1 MTTPPPSAT
10 PPSPAPPRRSAP
22 RPPAAP
28 RAGTRPAPWVRT
40 RLRAAP
46 LGTLLAAALAFVAV
60 LFAAA
65 LPRAQDRG
73 ADQALRSFLTDSG
86 STRTSLQA
94 TAPAP
99 GTGQSA
105 EALDRTLKSL
115 LAQTGNTFHVD
126 TDRVVH
132 GTRTVKRQP
141 LLNPELSRPHGIPPM
156 MSLLYI
162 QQARDHMKLVEGHWP
177 DDTPR
182 SAGAAGATEAAAYEP
197 PLQVAMSQ
205 QAARTIG
212 ARVGSVLRSAPL
224 VDGTP
229 SVEVVGL
236 YSVPDETEDFWVD
249 LDCLPRA
256 CKTFAGDSYLWEAD
270 ALIGAG
276 DLERMDLW
284 GHDAEDFWRLPVDVG
299 RLRADRLD
307 ATKKEIASYVAGP
320 TAARL
325 AFETRREGLRTTSW
339 LPELF
344 EQAHERR
351 QAAEPL
357 ALIGPAGVGG
367 VAFVVLCLA
376 GALAAD
382 RRDAEL
388 RLLLAR
394 GGSRSAIVGR
404 LLREGAVTVLPAAA
418 AATALA
424 VLLLPTPR
432 LAPAVLS
439 AAAVALL
446 ALLTFPV
453 RAAVLL
459 SPPRPAGR
467 WRRPVAEL
475 LVLAATAAAVLE
487 VRRRGVA
494 PAGSDPD
501 PLLVASPL
509 LLALCGALLLAR
521 VQPVV
526 TGWFARLA
534 GRRSGLV
541 GFLGLARAARGTGAR
556 GAGRSGPSVLP
567 MVALLLAITTGGFG
581 ATVLQSVESNRLG
594 VARLTVGGDA
604 SISAFGKGNLPDGLA
619 QAAGELPGVRTSVP
633 LWVDHDSSLVGTVRR
648 SSQVNLIVV
657 DPAAYA
663 ELSRV
668 LDCGRFDPA
677 LLATGGGEPA
687 DAPVPAL
694 FTSGVAR
701 LGGSGTFT
709 VQPGNGGE
717 VRVRGAAVIDCTP
730 AVPAA
735 DAATVVL
742 PAGRATALIGGSDR
756 PNRWIGLGPVDGDRL
771 RALVRSALPAES
783 ASPSAPGPASP
794 SAPGSAS
801 PSAPGSAS
809 PTPTTPVAGRAPAPG
824 TPPDDEAYPVRTSA
838 DAVAALGADPLQ
850 RSAERLFWA
859 SVAGAAG
866 FALLAVL
873 LTLMRTVPE
882 RAALLARLRTM
893 GLRRRQ
899 GVALILAETLPQTL
913 AAALGGALVAAAA
926 VALLGPAMDLSTLVG
941 ASVPTGVRLTAA
953 PVLTLALGLAALVA
967 AAVLVEAATSGR
979 RQITTELRAGDQR

>member
-1 MTTPPPSAT
+1 MTSPPPTTPPPTS
-10 PPSPAPPRRSAP
+10 PSPITPRPPTAP

-28 RAGTRPAPWVRT
+28 KSGPRPAPWVRT

-60 LFAAA
+60 LLAAA

-73 ADQALRSFLTDSG
+73 ADQALRSFLEHSG
-86 STRTSLQA
+86 STRTSLQV

-99 GTGQSA
+99 ASGQSA
-105 EALDRTLKSL
+105 QALDRTLESL
-115 LAQTGNTFHVD
+115 LARTGNTFHVD
-126 TDRVVH
+126 ADTVVH
-132 GTRTVKRQP
+132 GTRTNKRQP
-141 LLNPELSRPHGIPPM
+141 LLNPELSRPHRLPPE
-156 MSLLYI
+156 MSLLYV
-162 QQARDHMKLVEGHWP
+162 QQAQDHVRLVEGCWP
-177 DDTPR
+177 SDAPR
-182 SAGAAGATEAAAYEP
+182 SAGAAAYEP
-197 PLQVAMSQ
+197 PLQVVLSRE
-205 QAARTIG
+205 AAATIG
-212 ARVGSVLRSAPL
+212 ARVGSVLKSAPL
-224 VDGTP
+224 IDGTP

-236 YSVPDETEDFWVD
+236 FSVPDETDGFWVN

-256 CKTFAGDSYLWEAD
+256 CKKVVGESYLWEAD
-270 ALIGAG
+270 AFIGAG
-276 DLERMDLW
+276 DLDRMDLW
-284 GHDAEDFWRLPVDVG
+284 GHDAHDFWRLPVEVG

-307 ATKKEIASYVAGP
+307 ATKEEIASYVAGP
-320 TAARL
+320 TAAAI
-325 AFETRREGLRTTSW
+325 AFETRRERIRTTSW

-344 EQAHERR
+344 EQAHDRR
-351 QAAEPL
+351 QAAAPL

-382 RRDAEL
+382 RREAEL

-404 LLREGAVTVLPAAA
+404 LLGEGAVTVLPAAA

-432 LAPAVLS
+432 PAPALIS
-439 AAAVALL
+439 AATVALL
-446 ALLTFPV
+446 ALLAFPV

-459 SPPRPAGR
+459 TPRRPAGR
-467 WRRPVAEL
+467 RWRPVAEL

-501 PLLVASPL
+501 PLLIASPL

-526 TGWFARLA
+526 TGWFARA
-534 GRRSGLV
+534 AARRSGLV
-541 GFLGLARAARGTGAR
+541 GFLGLARAARGSGAR
-556 GAGRSGPSVLP
+556 GTARSGPSVLP

-581 ATVLQSVESNRLG
+581 AAVLQSVDSNRLG

-604 SISAFGKGNLPDGLA
+604 AISAFGKAELPEGLA
-619 QAAGELPGVRTSVP
+619 KAAGELPGVSTSVP
-633 LWVDHDSSLVGTVRR
+633 LWIDHDSALVGTVQR

-657 DPAAYA
+657 EPGAYA

-668 LDCGRFDPA
+668 LGCGPFDPA
-677 LLATGGGEPA
+677 LLATAAGEPA

-694 FTSGVAR
+694 FSSGLAR
-701 LGGSGTFT
+701 LGGSGPFT
-709 VQPGNGGE
+709 LQPGNGGE

-735 DAATVVL
+735 DAATLVL
-742 PAGRATALIGGSDR
+742 PASRAAALISGADR
-756 PNRWIGLGPVDGDRL
+756 PNRWFGLGSVDGDRL
-771 RALVRSALPAES
+771 RALVRSALPAAS
-783 ASPSAPGPASP
+783 ASPPAPTTASP
-794 SAPGSAS
+794 SPAAP
-801 PSAPGSAS
+801 AP
-809 PTPTTPVAGRAPAPG
+809 AGDREPAPAPG
-824 TPPDDEAYPVRTSA
+824 TQPADEVYPVRTSA
-838 DAVAALGADPLQ
+838 DAVAELGSDPLQ
-850 RSAERLFWA
+850 RSAQRLFWA

-873 LTLMRTVPE
+873 LTLMRSVPD

-926 VALLGPAMDLSTLVG
+926 VVLLGPAMDLSTLVG
-941 ASVPTGVRLTAA
+941 ASVPNGVRLTAG
-953 PVLTLALGLAALVA
+953 PVLTQALGLAALVA

>member
-1 MTTPPPSAT
+1 MTTPPPST
-10 PPSPAPPRRSAP
+10 PPPSTPPPSTLRPPAP

-28 RAGTRPAPWVRT
+28 KPGPRPAPWVRT

-60 LFAAA
+60 LLAAA

-73 ADQALRSFLTDSG
+73 ADQALRSFLHNSG
-86 STRTSLQA
+86 PTRAALQV

-99 GTGQSA
+99 ATGQSA

-115 LAQTGNTFHVD
+115 LAHTGNTFHAD
-126 TDRVVH
+126 ADNVVH
-132 GTRTVKRQP
+132 GTRTTKRQP
-141 LLNPELSRPHGIPPM
+141 LANPELARPHGLPPK

-162 QQARDHMKLVEGHWP
+162 EQAQDHVKLVEGRWP
-177 DDTPR
+177 GDTPR
-182 SAGAAGATEAAAYEP
+182 SAGAASYDP
-197 PLQVAMSQ
+197 PLQVALSRK
-205 QAARTIG
+205 AADTIG
-212 ARVGSVLRSAPL
+212 AGVGSVLASEPL
-224 VDGTP
+224 TDGAP

-236 YSVPDETEDFWVD
+236 YTVPDETDDFWVN

-256 CKTFAGDSYLWEAD
+256 CKTFVGESYLWEAD
-270 ALIGAG
+270 AFVGAG
-276 DLERMDLW
+276 DLDRMDLW
-284 GHDAEDFWRLPVDVG
+284 GHNAEDFWRIPVDVD

-307 ATKKEIASYVAGP
+307 ATREEIASYVAGP
-320 TAARL
+320 TAAAI
-325 AFETRREGLRTTSW
+325 AFDTRRERIQTTSW
-339 LPELF
+339 LPELLG
-344 EQAHERR
+344 QAHDRR
-351 QAAEPL
+351 QAAAPL
-357 ALIGPAGVGG
+357 ALIGPAGVAG

-424 VLLLPTPR
+424 LLLLPTPR
-432 LAPAVLS
+432 LAPALIS
-439 AAAVALL
+439 AATVALL
-446 ALLTFPV
+446 ALLAFPV

-459 SPPRPAGR
+459 TPPRPAGR

-494 PAGSDPD
+494 PAGGDPD

-526 TGWFARLA
+526 TGWFARAA

-541 GFLGLARAARGTGAR
+541 GFLGLARAARGSG

-581 ATVLQSVESNRLG
+581 AAVLQSVESNRLG
-594 VARLTVGGDA
+594 VARLAVGGDA
-604 SISAFGKGNLPDGLA
+604 AISALGKAELPDGLA
-619 QAAGELPGVRTSVP
+619 KAAGELPGVRTSVP
-633 LWVDHDSSLVGTVRR
+633 LWLDHDSSIRGTAQRAG
-648 SSQVNLIVV
+648 QVNLIVV
-657 DPAAYA
+657 EPRAYA
-663 ELSRV
+663 ELSRA
-668 LDCGRFDPA
+668 LGCGAFDPA
-677 LLATGGGEPA
+677 LLATAGGEPA
-687 DAPVPAL
+687 DTPVPAL
-694 FTSGVAR
+694 FSSGLAL
-701 LGGSGTFT
+701 LGGSGPFT
-709 VQPGNGGE
+709 LQPGSGGE
-717 VRVRGAAVIDCTP
+717 LQVRGAAVVDCTP

-742 PAGRATALIGGSDR
+742 PAGRAAALIAGADR
-756 PNRWIGLGPVDGDRL
+756 PNRWFGLGPVDEDRL
-771 RALVRSALPAES
+771 RALVRGALPAES
-783 ASPSAPGPASP
+783 ASPSASATPIAPA
-794 SAPGSAS
+794 SAS
-801 PSAPGSAS
+801 PSPAVPAE
-809 PTPTTPVAGRAPAPG
+809 APAPAAG
-824 TPPDDEAYPVRTSA
+824 AQPADEVYPVRTSA
-838 DAVAALGADPLQ
+838 DAVAELGSDPLQ
-850 RSAERLFWA
+850 KSAQRLFWA
-859 SVAGAAG
+859 SVAAAAG

-873 LTLMRTVPE
+873 LTLMRSVPE

-913 AAALGGALVAAAA
+913 AAALGGGLVAAAA

-941 ASVPTGVRLTAA
+941 ATVPTGVRVTAG
-953 PVLTLALGLAALVA
+953 PVLTQALGLAALVA

>member
-1 MTTPPPSAT
+1 MSTPPPPVPPAT
-10 PPSPAPPRRSAP
+10 PGPSA
-22 RPPAAP
+22 
-28 RAGTRPAPWVRT
+28 APWVRT

-46 LGTLLAAALAFVAV
+46 VGTLLAAALAFVAV
-60 LFAAA
+60 LLAAA

-73 ADQALRSFLTDSG
+73 ADQALRSFLDDSG
-86 STRTSLQA
+86 PTRTSLRA

-99 GTGQSA
+99 ASGQSA
-105 EALDRTLKSL
+105 EALDRTLTSL
-115 LAQTGNTFHVD
+115 LARTGDTFHVD
-126 TDRVVH
+126 PGTVVH
-132 GTRTVKRQP
+132 GTRTTKRQP
-141 LLNPELSRPHGIPPM
+141 LLNPELSRPSGLPPK
-156 MSLLYI
+156 MSLLHVR
-162 QQARDHMKLVEGHWP
+162 QAQDHVKLVEGRWP
-177 DDTPR
+177 GGTPA
-182 SAGAAGATEAAAYEP
+182 SGAAGYDP
-197 PLQVAMSQ
+197 PLQVALSR
-205 QAARTIG
+205 QAAHALG

-236 YSVPDETEDFWVD
+236 YAATDETEDFWVD
-249 LDCLPRA
+249 LDCLAQA
-256 CKTFAGDSYLWEAD
+256 CRTYAEEYSYWEVD
-270 ALIGAG
+270 ALVGTG
-276 DLERMDLW
+276 DLDRLDLW
-284 GHDAEDFWRLPVDVG
+284 GHTAEDFWRLPVDVG
-299 RLRADRLD
+299 RLRADRLA
-307 ATKKEIASYVAGP
+307 ATQQEIASYVAGP
-320 TAARL
+320 TAAVL
-325 AFETRREGLRTTSW
+325 AFETRRERLRTTSW

-351 QAAEPL
+351 QAAAPL
-357 ALIGPAGVGG
+357 ALIGPAGVAG

-404 LLREGAVTVLPAAA
+404 LLGEGAVTVLPAAA
-418 AATALA
+418 AATVLA

-432 LAPAVLS
+432 LAPALL
-439 AAAVALL
+439 AAVTVALL
-446 ALLTFPV
+446 ALLALPV

-459 SPPRPAGR
+459 TPPRPGGR
-467 WRRPVAEL
+467 RRRLVGEL
-475 LVLAATAAAVLE
+475 LVLAATAAAVLA
-487 VRRRGVA
+487 VRRRGVG
-494 PAGSDPD
+494 PAGGDPD

-526 TGWFARLA
+526 TGWFARAA
-534 GRRSGLV
+534 GRRPGVV
-541 GFLGLARAARGTGAR
+541 GFLGLARAARGSGAR
-556 GAGRSGPSVLP
+556 GTGRSGPSVLP

-581 ATVLQSVESNRLG
+581 AAVLQSVDSNRLG
-594 VARLTVGGDA
+594 VARLSVGGDA
-604 SISAFGKGNLPDGLA
+604 AISSFGKADLPDGLA
-619 QAAGELPGVRTSVP
+619 NAAGELPGVRTSVP
-633 LWVDHDSSLVGTVRR
+633 LWIDHDSALVGTVQR

-657 DPAAYA
+657 EPAAYA

-668 LDCGRFDPA
+668 LGCGPFDPA
-677 LLATGGGEPA
+677 LLATPAGEAA

-694 FTSGVAR
+694 FSSGVQR

-742 PAGRATALIGGSDR
+742 PAGRATGLIAGSER
-756 PNRWIGLGPVDGDRL
+756 PNRWFGLGPVAGDRL
-771 RALVRSALPAES
+771 RALVRSTLGAEPA
-783 ASPSAPGPASP
+783 
-794 SAPGSAS
+794 
-801 PSAPGSAS
+801 
-809 PTPTTPVAGRAPAPG
+809 APAPAASASAAAPAPTSAAPTRESPAPADG
-824 TPPDDEAYPVRTSA
+824 RAAAPGAQTADEVYPVRTSA

-859 SVAGAAG
+859 SVAAAAG

-873 LTLMRTVPE
+873 LTLMRSVPE

-926 VALLGPAMDLSTLVG
+926 VALLGPAIDLTTLVG
-941 ASVPTGVRLTAA
+941 AGVPTGVRLTAG
-953 PVLTLALGLAALVA
+953 PVLAQALGLAALVA

>member
-1 MTTPPPSAT
+1 MTTPPPAT
-10 PPSPAPPRRSAP
+10 PPPSDPRTPSAS
-22 RPPAAP
+22 RTPAAP
-28 RAGTRPAPWVRT
+28 RSAPRPAPWVRT

-60 LFAAA
+60 LLAAA

-73 ADQALRSFLTDSG
+73 ADQALRSFLNDSG

-99 GTGQSA
+99 ASGQSA
-105 EALDRTLKSL
+105 QALDRTLSSL
-115 LAQTGNTFHVD
+115 LARTGNTFHVEAEK
-126 TDRVVH
+126 VVH
-132 GTRTVKRQP
+132 GTRTNKRQP
-141 LLNPELSRPHGIPPM
+141 LLNPELSRPHRLPPE
-156 MSLLYI
+156 MSLLYV
-162 QQARDHMKLVEGHWP
+162 QQAQDHVKLEEGRWP
-177 DDTPR
+177 TGTPR
-182 SAGAAGATEAAAYEP
+182 TAAGAAYAP
-197 PLQVAMSQ
+197 PLQVALSR
-205 QAARTIG
+205 QAAETIG
-212 ARVGSVLRSAPL
+212 ARVGSVLASAPL

-236 YSVPDETEDFWVD
+236 FSVPDEADDFWVG

-256 CKTFAGDSYLWEAD
+256 CKKTVGESYLWEAD

-276 DLERMDLW
+276 DLDRMDLW
-284 GHDAEDFWRLPVDVG
+284 GHDAQDFWRLPVDVD

-320 TAARL
+320 TAAAL
-325 AFETRREGLRTTSW
+325 SFDTRRDRLRTTSW

-351 QAAEPL
+351 QAAAPL

-394 GGSRSAIVGR
+394 GGSRSAITGR
-404 LLREGAVTVLPAAA
+404 LLGEGAVTVLPAAA

-432 LAPAVLS
+432 LAPALLS
-439 AAAVALL
+439 AATVALL
-446 ALLTFPV
+446 ALLAFPI

-459 SPPRPAGR
+459 TPARPAGR

-526 TGWFARLA
+526 TGWFARVA

-541 GFLGLARAARGTGAR
+541 GFLGLARAARGSGAR
-556 GAGRSGPSVLP
+556 GSGSSGPSVLP

-581 ATVLQSVESNRLG
+581 AAVLQSVESNRLG
-594 VARLTVGGDA
+594 VARLSVGGDA
-604 SISAFGKGNLPDGLA
+604 AISAFGKANLPDGLA
-619 QAAGELPGVRTSVP
+619 KAAGELPGVRTSVP
-633 LWVDHDSSLVGTVRR
+633 LWIDHDSALVGTVQR

-657 DPAAYA
+657 EPAAYA
-663 ELSRV
+663 EISRV
-668 LDCGRFDPA
+668 LGCGSFDPA
-677 LLATGGGEPA
+677 LLATGGGESA

-694 FTSGVAR
+694 FSSGVAR

-742 PAGRATALIGGSDR
+742 PAGRATALIAGSDR
-756 PNRWIGLGPVDGDRL
+756 PNRWFGLGPVDGDRL
-771 RALVRSALPAES
+771 RALVSSALPPESAPQAAPPAASPADAPPAS
-783 ASPSAPGPASP
+783 ASPAAPS
-794 SAPGSAS
+794 
-801 PSAPGSAS
+801 
-809 PTPTTPVAGRAPAPG
+809 PG
-824 TPPDDEAYPVRTSA
+824 TQPADEVYPVRTSA
-838 DAVAALGADPLQ
+838 DAVAELGADPLQ

-913 AAALGGALVAAAA
+913 AAALGGALVAGAA

-941 ASVPTGVRLTAA
+941 ASVPTGVRLAA
-953 PVLTLALGLAALVA
+953 GPVLTQALGLAALVA

>member
-10 PPSPAPPRRSAP
+10 PPSPTEPPRSTP
-22 RPPAAP
+22 HPPAAP

-73 ADQALRSFLTDSG
+73 ADQALRSFLNDAG
-86 STRTSLQA
+86 STRTSLRA

-99 GTGQSA
+99 GAGQSA

-115 LAQTGNTFHVD
+115 LSQTGNTFHVD
-126 TDRVVH
+126 SDRVVH
-132 GTRTVKRQP
+132 GTRTTKRQP
-141 LLNPELSRPHGIPPM
+141 LLNPELSRPHGLPPK

-162 QQARDHMKLVEGHWP
+162 QQAQDHVKLVEGRWP
-177 DDTPR
+177 SDTPR
-182 SAGAAGATEAAAYEP
+182 SAGATYDP
-197 PLQVAMSQ
+197 PLQVALPQ
-205 QAARTIG
+205 EAARTIG
-212 ARVGSVLRSAPL
+212 ARVGSVLKSSPL
-224 VDGTP
+224 ADGTP

-249 LDCLPRA
+249 LDCLPRV
-256 CKTFAGDSYLWEAD
+256 CKTFVGDSYLWEAD

-276 DLERMDLW
+276 DLERMGLW

-299 RLRADRLD
+299 SLRADRLD

-325 AFETRREGLRTTSW
+325 AFETRREWLRTTSW

-344 EQAHERR
+344 EQAHDRR
-351 QAAEPL
+351 QAAAPL

-394 GGSRSAIVGR
+394 GGSRSAIAGR

-424 VLLLPTPR
+424 ALLLPTPR

-446 ALLTFPV
+446 ALLAFPV

-459 SPPRPAGR
+459 TPPRPAGR

-526 TGWFARLA
+526 TGWFARAA
-534 GRRSGLV
+534 GRSSGLV
-541 GFLGLARAARGTGAR
+541 GFLGLARAARGSGAR

-567 MVALLLAITTGGFG
+567 MVAVLLAITTGGFG
-581 ATVLQSVESNRLG
+581 ATVLQSVESSRLG

-604 SISAFGKGNLPDGLA
+604 SISAFGKAYLPDGLA
-619 QAAGELPGVRTSVP
+619 KAAAQLPGVRTSVP
-633 LWVDHDSSLVGTVRR
+633 LWIDHDSALVGTVQR

-668 LDCGRFDPA
+668 LGCGRFDPA

-687 DAPVPAL
+687 DAPLPAL
-694 FTSGVAR
+694 FSSGVAR

-717 VRVRGAAVIDCTP
+717 VRVRGAAVVDCTP

-742 PAGRATALIGGSDR
+742 PASRATALIAGSDR
-756 PNRWIGLGPVDGDRL
+756 PNRWFGLGPVDGDRL

-783 ASPSAPGPASP
+783 ATPSAPASATP
-794 SAPGSAS
+794 SGLP
-801 PSAPGSAS
+801 S
-809 PTPTTPVAGRAPAPG
+809 PTAPATPAGREQAPG
-824 TPPDDEAYPVRTSA
+824 TQAEDEVYPVRTSA

-913 AAALGGALVAAAA
+913 AAALGGALVAAVA
-926 VALLGPAMDLSTLVG
+926 VVLLGPAMDLSTLVG

-953 PVLTLALGLAALVA
+953 PVLTQALGLAALVA

>member
-1 MTTPPPSAT
+1 MTTPPSAT
-10 PPSPAPPRRSAP
+10 PPPSEPRTPTAP
-22 RPPAAP
+22 RTPAAP
-28 RAGTRPAPWVRT
+28 RSGPRPAPWVRT

-60 LFAAA
+60 LLAAA

-73 ADQALRSFLTDSG
+73 ADQALRSFLNDSG
-86 STRTSLQA
+86 PTRTSLQA

-99 GTGQSA
+99 ASGQSSQ
-105 EALDRTLKSL
+105 ALDQTLKSL
-115 LAQTGNTFHVD
+115 LARTGNTFHVEAEK
-126 TDRVVH
+126 VVH
-132 GTRTVKRQP
+132 GTRTNKRQP
-141 LLNPELSRPHGIPPM
+141 LLNPELSRPHRLPPE
-156 MSLLYI
+156 MSLLYV
-162 QQARDHMKLVEGHWP
+162 QQAQDHVKLEEGRWP
-177 DDTPR
+177 TGTPR
-182 SAGAAGATEAAAYEP
+182 TSAGAAYAP
-197 PLQVAMSQ
+197 PLQVALSR
-205 QAARTIG
+205 QAAETIG
-212 ARVGSVLRSAPL
+212 ARVGSVLASAPL

-236 YSVPDETEDFWVD
+236 FSVPDETEDFWVG

-256 CKTFAGDSYLWEAD
+256 CKKAVGESYLWEAD

-276 DLERMDLW
+276 DLDRMDLW
-284 GHDAEDFWRLPVDVG
+284 GHDAQDFWRLPVDVD

-320 TAARL
+320 TAATL
-325 AFETRREGLRTTSW
+325 SFETRRERLRTTSW

-351 QAAEPL
+351 QAAAPL

-388 RLLLAR
+388 RLMLAR

-404 LLREGAVTVLPAAA
+404 LLGEGAVTVLPAAA

-432 LAPAVLS
+432 LAPALLS
-439 AAAVALL
+439 AATVALL
-446 ALLTFPV
+446 ALLAFPV

-459 SPPRPAGR
+459 TPARPAGR

-475 LVLAATAAAVLE
+475 LVLAATAAAVVE

-526 TGWFARLA
+526 TGWFARVA

-541 GFLGLARAARGTGAR
+541 GFLGLARAARGSGAR
-556 GAGRSGPSVLP
+556 GAGSSGPSVLP

-581 ATVLQSVESNRLG
+581 AAVLQSVESNRLG

-604 SISAFGKGNLPDGLA
+604 AISAFGKANLPDGLA
-619 QAAGELPGVRTSVP
+619 KAAGELPGVRTSVP
-633 LWVDHDSSLVGTVRR
+633 LWIDHDSALVGTVQR

-657 DPAAYA
+657 EPAAYA

-668 LDCGRFDPA
+668 LGCGSFDPA
-677 LLATGGGEPA
+677 LLATGGGESA

-694 FTSGVAR
+694 FSSGVAR

-742 PAGRATALIGGSDR
+742 PAGRATALVGGSDR
-756 PNRWIGLGPVDGDRL
+756 PNRWFGLGPVDGDRL
-771 RALVRSALPAES
+771 RALVRSALPPESAPPAAPPADAAGAS
-783 ASPSAPGPASP
+783 ASPA
-794 SAPGSAS
+794 
-801 PSAPGSAS
+801 
-809 PTPTTPVAGRAPAPG
+809 APAPG
-824 TPPDDEAYPVRTSA
+824 AQPADEVYPVRTSS
-838 DAVAALGADPLQ
+838 DAVAELGADPLQ

-913 AAALGGALVAAAA
+913 AAALGGALVAGAA

-941 ASVPTGVRLTAA
+941 ASVPTGVRLTAG
-953 PVLTLALGLAALVA
+953 PVLTQALGLAALVA

>member
-1 MTTPPPSAT
+1 MTTPPSAT
-10 PPSPAPPRRSAP
+10 PPPSDPRTPSAP
-22 RPPAAP
+22 RTPAAP
-28 RAGTRPAPWVRT
+28 RSAPRPAPWVRT

-60 LFAAA
+60 LLAAA

-73 ADQALRSFLTDSG
+73 ADQALRSFLNDSG

-99 GTGQSA
+99 ASGQSA
-105 EALDRTLKSL
+105 QALDRTLSSL
-115 LAQTGNTFHVD
+115 LARTGNTFHVEAEK
-126 TDRVVH
+126 VVH
-132 GTRTVKRQP
+132 GTRTNKRQP
-141 LLNPELSRPHGIPPM
+141 LLNPELSRPHRLPPE
-156 MSLLYI
+156 MSLLYV
-162 QQARDHMKLVEGHWP
+162 QQAQDHVKLEEGRWP
-177 DDTPR
+177 TGTPR
-182 SAGAAGATEAAAYEP
+182 TAAGAAYAP
-197 PLQVAMSQ
+197 PLQVALSR
-205 QAARTIG
+205 QAAETIG
-212 ARVGSVLRSAPL
+212 ARVGSVLASAPL

-236 YSVPDETEDFWVD
+236 FSVPDETGDFWVG

-256 CKTFAGDSYLWEAD
+256 CKKTVGESYLWEAD

-276 DLERMDLW
+276 DLDRMDLW
-284 GHDAEDFWRLPVDVG
+284 GRDAQDFWRLPVDVD

-320 TAARL
+320 TAAAL
-325 AFETRREGLRTTSW
+325 SFDTRRDRLRTTSW

-351 QAAEPL
+351 QAAAPL

-394 GGSRSAIVGR
+394 GGSRSAIAGR
-404 LLREGAVTVLPAAA
+404 LLGEGAVTVLPAAA

-432 LAPAVLS
+432 LAPALLS
-439 AAAVALL
+439 AATVALL
-446 ALLTFPV
+446 ALLAFPV

-459 SPPRPAGR
+459 TPARPAGR

-526 TGWFARLA
+526 TGWFARVA

-541 GFLGLARAARGTGAR
+541 GFLGLARAARGSGAR
-556 GAGRSGPSVLP
+556 GAGSSGPSVLP

-581 ATVLQSVESNRLG
+581 AAVLQSVESNRLG
-594 VARLTVGGDA
+594 VARLSVGGDA
-604 SISAFGKGNLPDGLA
+604 AISAFGKAELPDGLA
-619 QAAGELPGVRTSVP
+619 KAAGELPGVRTSVP
-633 LWVDHDSSLVGTVRR
+633 LWIDHDSALVGTVQR

-657 DPAAYA
+657 EPAAYA

-668 LDCGRFDPA
+668 LGCGSFDPA
-677 LLATGGGEPA
+677 LLATGGGQSA

-694 FTSGVAR
+694 FSSGVAR

-742 PAGRATALIGGSDR
+742 PAGRATALIAGSDR
-756 PNRWIGLGPVDGDRL
+756 PNRWFGLGPVDGDRL
-771 RALVRSALPAES
+771 RALVRSVLPPESAPPAAPPADAPPAS
-783 ASPSAPGPASP
+783 ASPAA
-794 SAPGSAS
+794 
-801 PSAPGSAS
+801 
-809 PTPTTPVAGRAPAPG
+809 PTPGTQPA
-824 TPPDDEAYPVRTSA
+824 DEVYPVRTSA
-838 DAVAALGADPLQ
+838 DAVAELGADPLQ

-913 AAALGGALVAAAA
+913 AAALGGALVAGAA
-926 VALLGPAMDLSTLVG
+926 VALLGPAVDLSTLVG
-941 ASVPTGVRLTAA
+941 ASVPTGVRLAA
-953 PVLTLALGLAALVA
+953 GPVLTQALGLAALVA

>member
-1 MTTPPPSAT
+1 MTTPPSAT
-10 PPSPAPPRRSAP
+10 PPPSDPRPSATPAPS
-22 RPPAAP
+22 AAP
-28 RAGTRPAPWVRT
+28 QPAPSAAPQPAPWVRT

-60 LFAAA
+60 LLAAA

-73 ADQALRSFLTDSG
+73 ADQALRSFLNDTG
-86 STRTSLQA
+86 PTRTSLQA

-99 GTGQSA
+99 ASGQSA
-105 EALDRTLKSL
+105 QALDQTLKSL
-115 LAQTGNTFHVD
+115 LARTGNTFHVD
-126 TDRVVH
+126 AEQVVH
-132 GTRTVKRQP
+132 GTRTNKRQP
-141 LLNPELSRPHGIPPM
+141 LMNPELSRPHRLPPV
-156 MSLLYI
+156 MSLLYV
-162 QQARDHMKLVEGHWP
+162 QQAQEHVKLVEGRWP
-177 DDTPR
+177 SGTPR
-182 SAGAAGATEAAAYEP
+182 PAGGAAYDP
-197 PLQVAMSQ
+197 PLQVALSR
-205 QAARTIG
+205 QAADTIG
-212 ARVGSVLRSAPL
+212 ARVGSVLASAPL

-236 YSVPDETEDFWVD
+236 FSVPDETDAFWVGM
-249 LDCLPRA
+249 DCLPRA
-256 CKTFAGDSYLWEAD
+256 CKKFAGDSYLWEAD
-270 ALIGAG
+270 AFIGAG
-276 DLERMDLW
+276 DLDRMDLW
-284 GHDAEDFWRLPVDVG
+284 GHDAQDFWRLPVDVD

-307 ATKKEIASYVAGP
+307 ATKEEIASYVAGP
-320 TAARL
+320 TAAAL
-325 AFETRREGLRTTSW
+325 SFDTRRERLRTTSW

-344 EQAHERR
+344 EQAHQRR
-351 QAAEPL
+351 QAAAPL

-394 GGSRSAIVGR
+394 GGSRSAIAGR
-404 LLREGAVTVLPAAA
+404 LLGEGAVTVLPAAA

-432 LAPAVLS
+432 LAPALLS
-439 AAAVALL
+439 AATVALL
-446 ALLTFPV
+446 ALLALPV

-459 SPPRPAGR
+459 TPPRPHGR

-501 PLLVASPL
+501 PLLVVSPL

-526 TGWFARLA
+526 TGWFARAA
-534 GRRSGLV
+534 GRRPGLV
-541 GFLGLARAARGTGAR
+541 GFLGLARAARGSGAR

-581 ATVLQSVESNRLG
+581 AAVLQSVDSGRLG

-604 SISAFGKGNLPDGLA
+604 SITAFGKADLPDGLA
-619 QAAGELPGVRTSVP
+619 KAAGELPGVRTSVP
-633 LWVDHDSSLVGTVRR
+633 LWIDHDSALVGTVQR

-657 DPAAYA
+657 EPAAYA

-668 LDCGRFDPA
+668 LGCGPFDPA
-677 LLATGGGEPA
+677 LLATGGGESA
-687 DAPVPAL
+687 DAPMPAL
-694 FTSGVAR
+694 FSSGVAR

-709 VQPGNGGE
+709 IQPGNGGE

-756 PNRWIGLGPVDGDRL
+756 PNRWFGLGPVSGDRL
-771 RALVRSALPAES
+771 RALVRSALPPES
-783 ASPSAPGPASP
+783 AAPSPSPSP
-794 SAPGSAS
+794 SPAPS
-801 PSAPGSAS
+801 PS
-809 PTPTTPVAGRAPAPG
+809 PTARVPAAGLGQAPG
-824 TPPDDEAYPVRTSA
+824 TQPDDEVYPVRTSA
-838 DAVAALGADPLQ
+838 DAVAELGADPLQ

-893 GLRRRQ
+893 GLRRWQ

-913 AAALGGALVAAAA
+913 AATLGGALAAAAA

-941 ASVPTGVRLTAA
+941 ASVPTGIRLTAG
-953 PVLTLALGLAALVA
+953 PVLTQALGLAALVA